1 MKHLFAFIFCAAILF
16 AACQKEPSLTL
27 SGSTSLEMNA
37 DGSSAT
43 VSFTVNRDWTA
54 SASESWVTVS
64 PSSGSASDGPV
75 TVTVKASP
83 NTTYEDRSAT
93 VTIKAEGLT
102 QTVTVRQPANL
113 GVVLPTKSYEIASDA
128 RTIEVEVQS
137 NVAYTVT
144 VSDTWITQTGTK
156 GLKSEKLT
164 FSVSANDSYDARN
177 ATITVT
183 PQSGGET
190 AQVISVRQAQ
200 KDALLVGTAAYS
212 MPYGGGEIEVK
223 VESNVQFEVKS
234 EVDWIQYLDTKAL
247 NTSTVRL
254 KVSENTTKSDREG
267 KVEIKQKGGS
277 LTKTITV
284 NQAGNE
290 EAKIKAA
297 LMKIYD
303 AMNGPQWTITK
314 KWDVSQ
320 PLENWEGVRWNKGA
334 GELELYFDEFGLK
347 GAFPDCFADL
357 ASLKTFFVKNEPGVS
372 GTLPS
377 SFNKLKNLDLLVL
390 SFTSMTSLSDVFKDI
405 PLVSVMI
412 SGNTLMTGPLPETLG
427 GSSKLADLD
436 VEGNAFT
443 GTVPDSWARLGTGL
457 VVIEEFMDE
466 WVPDSF
472 VASADADYLVN
483 MYLMSSSYR
492 ETPVVVGDYDITA
505 YWPRR
510 DIKDI
515 VTGTAIPYKQIVS
528 KNKATVLLNWA
539 TWCPFSAEL
548 MPFLKRMYE
557 KYHGAGLEIIAAFN
571 ADSESEDSGKPLKD
585 VLLERGYEKWYNF
598 NLWNFSANEWMMWCS
613 GTPSAIVVDNQ
624 GIIMTSSRT
633 NVNDP
638 ARNRFG
644 YTASTNLIPLLEGI
658 FGPLDE
664 DDTYSS
670 KDYSKDGE
678 VLTLQK
684 ASKGNGINI
693 VFMGDAYT
701 DKDMGAGG
709 LYETMMKESMEEFFA
724 IEPYKTF
731 RDRFNV
737 YAVKVVSKNG
747 RTGDGYSTAL
757 GTVASFSSISTGNED
772 KCYEY
777 ALKVPGIKDDKNLLI
792 GVLVNSVSSRGICS
806 MSESRQSG
814 VAFYGSTG
822 NAPDAFGLTI
832 RHEAGGHGFAFLDD
846 EYSTH
851 QGAAT
856 EEHIENRNTLYKK
869 YGWFANVDF
878 TNDPKKVKWSTFL
891 SDTRYKDEVGIY
903 EGGSLYQKGAFRP
916 SENSV
921 MNAYG
926 DFNAPSRWAIYQRIM
941 KLSGEECTFENFLQ
955 YDAVNRSAATKA
967 GVQPPFKRPDDWQPG
982 APPVI
987 VP

>member
-1 MKHLFAFIFCAAILF
+1 MKRFFALVFCLAAILL
-16 AACQKEPSLTL
+16 AGCQKEPSLTI
-27 SGSTSLEMNA
+27 SGPASLELGV
-37 DGSSAT
+37 DGGSQT
-43 VSFTVNRDWTA
+43 LTFTANRDWTV
-54 SASESWVTVS
+54 SSSDSWVTVS
-64 PSSGSASDGPV
+64 PSSGKASDKSVSV
-75 TVTVKASP
+75 TVRCNA
-83 NTTYEDRSAT
+83 NTTYDDRSAT
-93 VTIKAEGLT
+93 VTIRMEGQT
-102 QTVTVRQPANL
+102 QSVTVRQPANL
-113 GVVLPTKSYEIASDA
+113 GLVLPSKSYDIAADA
-128 RTIEVEVQS
+128 RSVEVEVQA
-137 NVAYTVT
+137 NVQYTVS
-144 VSDTWITQTGTK
+144 VSADWIRQAGSK
-156 GLKSEKLT
+156 GLTSTKLT
-164 FSVSANDSYDARN
+164 FSVEENTTYDARS
-177 ATITVT
+177 ATITIK
-183 PQSGGET
+183 PQDAGVPE
-190 AQVISVRQAQ
+190 QVVSVKQAQ
-200 KDALLVGTAAYS
+200 KDALIVGNTSYD

-223 VESNVQFEVKS
+223 VDANVDFEVKS
-234 EVDWIQYLDTKAL
+234 GADWIQHLDTKAL
-247 NTSTVRL
+247 SSSTVRL
-254 KVSENTTKSDREG
+254 KVEENPTFASREG
-267 KVEIKQKGGS
+267 KVEISQKGGGLS
-277 LTKTITV
+277 YTLTV

-390 SFTSMTSLSDVFKDI
+390 NFTSMTSLSDVFKDI

-483 MYLMSSSYR
+483 MYLISSSYR

-528 KNKATVLLNWA
+528 NNKATVLLNWA

-644 YTASTNLIPLLEGI
+644 YTASTNLISILEGI

-891 SDTRYKDEVGIY
+891 SDTRYEDEVGIY

-941 KLSGEECTFENFLQ
+941 KLSGEECTFAKFLE
-955 YDAVNRSAATKA
+955 YDAVNRGKSQAA
-967 GVQPPFKRPDDWQPG
+967 VRPPLKLSERREPG

-987 VP
+987 VR